1 MRNRA
6 KCKLCQTVLESFHE
20 FDYVKCVCDEISISG
35 GNVRN
40 ECAAK
45 NWENF
50 LRIDD
55 SDREIAIQ
63 VIDKDDEFNDAQLK
77 LSNTVLNCAPSKD
90 NLIKL
95 LDKMVEDIENLPNQ
109 AMLSPINHYDFCS
122 LIMLI
127 SSIFKS
133 ELKEIPDG
141 D

>member
-6 KCKLCQTVLESFHE
+6 KCKLCKTILESFHE
-20 FDYVKCVCDEISISG
+20 FDYVKCSCDEISISG

-45 NWENF
+45 NWDNF

-55 SDREIAIQ
+55 AGREISIK
-63 VIDKDDEFNDAQLK
+63 VVDSEDKDEAIETSNLFN
-77 LSNTVLNCAPSKD
+77 APSKKD
-90 NLIKL
+90 LIEM
-95 LDKMVEDIENLPNQ
+95 LDKMVEDMENLPTT
-109 AMLSPINHYDFCS
+109 ALLSPINHYDFYS

-133 ELKEIPDG
+133 EAEEAEPD
-141 D
+141 